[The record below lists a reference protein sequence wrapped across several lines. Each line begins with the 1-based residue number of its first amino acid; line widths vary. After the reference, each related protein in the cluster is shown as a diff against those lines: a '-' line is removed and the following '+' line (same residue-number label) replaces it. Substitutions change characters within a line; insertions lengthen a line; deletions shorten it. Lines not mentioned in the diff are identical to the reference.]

1 MLTQGLPPVKK
12 RSLCPLYK
20 FVIQPQ
26 DESTELFEPELL
38 VKEYFKKVK
47 GKGKKEQETK
57 IENNLKGL
65 YDYLTAPN
73 IKKKLK
79 NLLFFILRFFN
90 CIKVYLPVDD
100 SKGVSVALNY

>member
-1 MLTQGLPPVKK
+1 M
-12 RSLCPLYK
+12 
-20 FVIQPQ
+20 
-26 DESTELFEPELL
+26 
-38 VKEYFKKVK
+38 KEYFKKVK

-90 CIKVYLPVDD
+90 PIKVYMPEVELQ
-100 SKGVSVALNY
+100 GVSVISNYQEKRTDR

>member
-1 MLTQGLPPVKK
+1 M
-12 RSLCPLYK
+12 
-20 FVIQPQ
+20 
-26 DESTELFEPELL
+26 
-38 VKEYFKKVK
+38 KEYIKKVK

-73 IKKKLK
+73 IKKKLR

-90 CIKVYLPVDD
+90 SIKVYLPASEVE
-100 SKGVSVALNY
+100 GQSVRYSRYLEKRTVGEDPVCDTNATGSGNLRVHYRRSHA